1 MVGREDLKREVT
13 GGGGGGGGAGGSGDH
28 AAAAAEHSAS
38 VDTETW
44 RSVSLE
50 GWKSSA
56 FQIEEPQE
64 EHRLMSPFS
73 LDAEEVE
80 EQEAASLLPGGGGGG
95 GGGGGSQPA
104 RLHKTVSRVT
114 LLSENEEDSWS
125 AYRHEAGR

>member
-1 MVGREDLKREVT
+1 MVGRSGGEDGGSDI
-13 GGGGGGGGAGGSGDH
+13 GGGGGGGGDH
-28 AAAAAEHSAS
+28 AAASEHSAS

-56 FQIEEPQE
+56 FQIEEPQHHQE
-64 EHRLMSPFS
+64 QHRLVSPFS
-73 LDAEEVE
+73 LDASEEVEE
-80 EQEAASLLPGGGGGG
+80 EQEAASLLPGG
-95 GGGGGSQPA
+95 SQPS

-114 LLSENEEDSWS
+114 LLSENEEDSWV